1 MIDQPGTSNNTV
13 PSVVHSNLDRP
24 LTPKISVET
33 ATTPK
38 ATSFPSNAVPSCYL
52 CDEQNPGDFSPT
64 TKYLETCLLC
74 ARPFCP
80 VHKAVQYEKVCN
92 IQHSKYYH
100 VMLESMRDAIAQKS
114 PDGTARRVDAEDE
127 IHEAGIFP
135 SLGERDKVL
144 FRTSP
149 VSPGKEDLYLDV
161 YRCADW
167 SVQRKLKRLSSSVVS
182 MLSFLVRRVVGH
194 RL

>member
-1 MIDQPGTSNNTV
+1 MLLPTSFFVNLSSPVIAYCLTTCDQTFNSKSKMAAPPTIIVDKPGTSSNTV
-13 PSVVHSNLDRP
+13 PTAVHSNLDRP
-24 LTPKISVET
+24 LTPRISV

-38 ATSFPSNAVPSCYL
+38 TTSFPSNSVPSCYL

-64 TKYLETCLLC
+64 TKFLETCLLC

-92 IQHSKYYH
+92 IPHSKYYH
-100 VMLESMRDAIAQKS
+100 EMLENMKDAIASKS
-114 PDGTARRVDAEDE
+114 PDGTARRMDAEDE

-149 VSPGKEDLYLDV
+149 VSPGK
-161 YRCADW
+161 
-167 SVQRKLKRLSSSVVS
+167 
-182 MLSFLVRRVVGH
+182 
-194 RL
+194 